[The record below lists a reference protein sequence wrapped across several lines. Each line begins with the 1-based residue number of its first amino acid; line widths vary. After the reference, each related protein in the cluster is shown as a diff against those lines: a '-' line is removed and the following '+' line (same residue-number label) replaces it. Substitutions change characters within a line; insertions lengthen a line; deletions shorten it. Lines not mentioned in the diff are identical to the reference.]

1 MPDALHALSRRKR
14 AITFLT
20 SSKDVLPPVDETARE
35 NETSLGVTVLED
47 TFQAASENGLL
58 LNQPGAPTWK
68 STVERGWT
76 SMSWL
81 IRPPQN

>member
-1 MPDALHALSRRKR
+1 VPDALHALPRRKK
-14 AITFLT
+14 AITFVT
-20 SSKDVLPPVDETARE
+20 SSKDVLPPVDKTAE
-35 NETSLGVTVLED
+35 NEASLGVTVLED

-68 STVERGWT
+68 STVEGGWT

-81 IRPPQN
+81 IHPPQN